1 MIDVSDFADDMTIEM
16 AMLHAHL
23 DKRAPGDFEMM
34 SQSANSGRIYFEQL
48 HLHPI
53 RISLTFTQE
62 WNEQGQGTES
72 IMLFQFMRGMA
83 SIADAPLTFTS
94 FVVGNVF
101 ESPHTLFR
109 IISTHYSS
117 QLTKQI
123 FAILGSLAILGAPA
137 DFISNVGTGVRDFF
151 YEPIQGAVHGPRQF
165 IEGLEA
171 GTQSLARGVFVG
183 VVRGAANVTEVV
195 NANLAGLT
203 ADDDFIDERKAHQR
217 MLTDAMSRGVTSRT
231 INDSLF
237 LAGASVARGLR
248 SGALGIVEQPTRYA
262 SKHGPVGFVKGV
274 GKAMVG
280 AIVKPVVGVGD
291 AAALLMNHVS
301 DATSNREVMPKI
313 PKRLRRAL
321 PSRSTTKPNCVILKP
336 YDDRAAKAQKIVT
349 GGESVNDVY
358 IGHVNIPS
366 HLIIASDQCLWAIDR
381 RSREPWC
388 VSWEEI
394 SHFGL
399 VKGGMRVVVFS
410 RSGLKPFLFR
420 IEDDE
425 DNNEFYKLLSMQINR
440 MGNAITLAE
449 PAKVASA
456 SDLDLS
462 LRDIPGIKSKQMKHV
477 FGSCNQTK
485 KRLAPNI
492 KDEID
497 LIEQCFGRVK
507 RMSSESTSFFEVL
520 DDEAWALV
528 SCWGQVFSGLS
539 SRRCI
544 AAGIINGTGSD
555 VQIKS
560 TKLME
565 GGSPCYSIPTSE
577 FDADQGVLHPGGAI
591 IFFGWGVVPSLLQP
605 GNVFMHVET
614 NVFIADLADQK
625 SRATYAEALPSYRVN
640 FLEKSYDD
648 TGWWAKYWLLLR

>member
-1 MIDVSDFADDMTIEM
+1 MSDLSIGMAMMYARPDQRAPLIDVQT
-16 AMLHAHL
+16 
-23 DKRAPGDFEMM
+23 
-34 SQSANSGRIYFEQL
+34 ANSGRIYFEQL

-53 RISLTFTQE
+53 RIALTFTQE
-62 WNEQGQGTES
+62 GIDLEQGFES
-72 IMLFQFMRGMA
+72 LMVFQFIRGMA

-94 FVVGNVF
+94 FVVAHVF
-101 ESPHTLFR
+101 ESPQTLFR
-109 IISTHYSS
+109 VIATHYSS

-195 NANLAGLT
+195 NSNLAGLT

-217 MLTDAMSRGVTSRT
+217 MLTDAMSRGVTNRT
-231 INDSLF
+231 LNDSLV
-237 LAGASVARGLR
+237 LAGASIARGLR
-248 SGALGIVEQPTRYA
+248 SGAFGIVDMPTRYA
-262 SKHGPVGFVKGV
+262 SKHGPVGFAKGM
-274 GKAMVG
+274 GKAIIG

-291 AAALLMNHVS
+291 AAALLMNHMS
-301 DATSNREVMPKI
+301 DATSTTKVLPKI

-321 PSRSTTKPNCVILKP
+321 PSRSAQKPNCVILEP

-349 GGESVNDVY
+349 GGDSISDVY
-358 IGHVNIPS
+358 IGHVNTPS
-366 HLIIASDQCLWAIDR
+366 HLVIASNQCFWAIDK

-394 SHFGL
+394 SHFGPA
-399 VKGGMRVVVFS
+399 KGGVRVVVFS
-410 RSGLKPFLFR
+410 QSGLKPFMFQVN
-420 IEDDE
+420 DE
-425 DNNEFYKLLSMQINR
+425 EEKTAMLKLLAMQIQR
-440 MGNAITLAE
+440 MGNATRNLD
-449 PAKVASA
+449 KSTSS
-456 SDLDLS
+456 SDIDMS
-462 LRDIPGIKSKQMKHV
+462 LNAIPGIQAIQVKHI
-477 FGSCNQTK
+477 FGSCNQVR
-485 KRLAPNI
+485 KRLADTI

-497 LIEQCFGRVK
+497 LIEQCFERVK
-507 RMSSESTSFFEVL
+507 RMSSESSTFFETL
-520 DDEAWALV
+520 DEEAWSLV

-544 AAGIINGTGSD
+544 AASVINGTGNAI
-555 VQIKS
+555 QIKS

-577 FDADQGVLHPGGAI
+577 FDADQGVLHAGGSI
-591 IFFGWGVVPSLLQP
+591 IFFGWGVVPSLLQA
-605 GNVFMHVET
+605 GNVFMHIET
-614 NVFIADLADQK
+614 NAFIASLADQK
-625 SRATYAEALPSYRVN
+625 NRDTYAEALPGFQVD

-648 TGWWAKYWLLLR
+648 AGWWAKYWLLLR

>member
-1 MIDVSDFADDMTIEM
+1 MARKYSRPDRRAPRDIEM
-16 AMLHAHL
+16 MV
-23 DKRAPGDFEMM
+23 
-34 SQSANSGRIYFEQL
+34 QTANSGRIYFEQL
-48 HLHPI
+48 HLHPV
-53 RISLTFTQE
+53 RIGLTFTQE
-62 WNEQGQGTES
+62 WVELNQGTES
-72 IMLFQFMRGMA
+72 LMVFQFIRGMA

-94 FVVGNVF
+94 FVVGHVF
-101 ESPHTLFR
+101 ESPQALLR
-109 IISTHYSS
+109 VIATHYSS

-123 FAILGSLAILGAPA
+123 FGILGSLAILGAPA

-231 INDSLF
+231 LNDSLF
-237 LAGASVARGLR
+237 LAAASIARGIR
-248 SGALGIVEQPTRYA
+248 SGALGVVEQPTRYA

-274 GKAMVG
+274 GKAFVG

-301 DATSNREVMPKI
+301 DATSKKQVLAKI

-321 PSRSTTKPNCVILKP
+321 PSRFAQKPNCVILTP

-349 GGESVNDVY
+349 GGESVDDVY

-399 VKGGMRVVVFS
+399 VEGGMRVVVFS
-410 RSGLKPFLFR
+410 QSGLKPFVFQVGDTQECAELQ
-420 IEDDE
+420 
-425 DNNEFYKLLSMQINR
+425 KLLAMQLGK
-440 MGNAITLAE
+440 MGNATRNLEELKSPSVNA
-449 PAKVASA
+449 A
-456 SDLDLS
+456 LDIS
-462 LRDIPGIKSKQMKHV
+462 LNNIPGIKARQGNPV
-477 FGSCNQTK
+477 FGSCNQTR
-485 KRLAPNI
+485 KRLASTI

-507 RMSSESTSFFEVL
+507 KMGSESNTFFETL
-520 DDEAWALV
+520 DNEAWTLV

-544 AAGIINGTGSD
+544 AASVINGTGND
-555 VQIKS
+555 IQIKS
-560 TKLME
+560 TKLVE
-565 GGSPCYSIPTSE
+565 GGSPCYSIPSKE
-577 FDADQGVLHPGGAI
+577 FDPDQGVLHAGGVI
-591 IFFGWGVVPSLLQP
+591 IFFGWGVVPSLLQA

-614 NVFIADLADQK
+614 NAFIADLADKK
-625 SRATYAEALPSYRVN
+625 SRDTYAEALSGYQVD

-648 TGWWAKYWLLLR
+648 AGWWAKYWLLIRRS